1 MSEPLVPSAKPMF
14 SRDELLGGLPAR
26 RASTVLFAIEGTT
39 ARLVAASRINRA
51 AYVGER
57 TVVEREQ
64 DFLRAMA
71 TGGAL
76 PNPPTI
82 ADLERFAPD
91 WAALVPDLAD
101 GRAAIARLIGS
112 KYRFRRE
119 DVPRLRAVLG
129 LDDPAVAAAFERL
142 HHVPLASIY
151 AGQIRLADRIRW
163 RLARFAA
170 RFDRLPPFWIAY
182 FLAVTETLGEGIMS
196 VPLALAGLGPLPGV
210 VLLLILG
217 GVNLIT
223 MGALTESVI
232 RNGSMRYGT
241 AYFSRLVRELLG
253 RVPSSTLSIML
264 GLFNVIT
271 FFVYFLGFGSV
282 LAGATGIPIGIWIAV
297 LFAVNVFVLRHESL
311 DDTIASAVV
320 IGIVN
325 LLLVVAIV
333 VIAMPQVDL
342 ANLAYSNLPIVD
354 GRPIEPAVVGLVLGV
369 LLTAFFGHTSAA
381 NASKL
386 VLTLEP
392 SGRSLLWGNLA
403 ALATIIVLYCFAAV
417 AFLGVLG
424 PAPLLAT
431 NGTAITPLAEAIGPA
446 VSVLGSLYVVLAIGI
461 GSLYVTLGLYNQVIE
476 MLPRPSPTGGGLLD
490 RLSRTRRGRLMV
502 GLAPAAAVCLG
513 LEAIVLAG
521 KDDFVGTVALAGVL
535 VVPLVTGVFPMLLIL
550 AARRKGEYVPGRV
563 LGILGHP
570 AVVVTLLGFF
580 VTAVAAHGLV
590 IWDDPVPRAA
600 ALIVAAFAI
609 GLIAWVWRSGAFQRR
624 AVVELRVDRR
634 QRRTTLSATTAGKA
648 VIADAPVDGYGAT
661 ATASIPGGDWREL
674 RIWPHEVTPDGWSVG
689 LAADVM
695 LGEGGESVRRHLSP
709 SAEPLLLA
717 FDGRPTTIAIRL
729 DATPGGD

>member
-1 MSEPLVPSAKPMF
+1 MPPDKPMF

-51 AYVGER
+51 AFVGER

-64 DFLRAMA
+64 DFLKAMA

-91 WAALVPDLAD
+91 WAALVPEIVD
-101 GRAAIARLIGS
+101 GRAAIARLLGS

-119 DVPRLRAVLG
+119 DVPRLRAAFG
-129 LDDPAVAAAFERL
+129 LDDPAVEAAFERL
-142 HHVPLASIY
+142 HHVPLATIY
-151 AGQIRLADRIRW
+151 TEQIPIGDRIRW

-182 FLAVTETLGEGIMS
+182 FIAVTETLGEGIMT

-210 VLLLILG
+210 ILLLALG

-223 MGALTESVI
+223 MGAISEAIT

-241 AYFSRLVRELLG
+241 AYFSRLARELLG
-253 RVPSSTLSIML
+253 RAPSSTLSIVL
-264 GLFNVIT
+264 GLFNVVT
-271 FFVYFLGFGSV
+271 LFVYFLGFGSV
-282 LAGATGIPIGIWIAV
+282 LTGATGIPLGVWIV
-297 LFAVNVFVLRHESL
+297 LLFAVNVFVLRNESL
-311 DDTIASAVV
+311 DDTIASAVI
-320 IGIVN
+320 IGLVN

-333 VIAMPQVDL
+333 VIAMPQVDM
-342 ANLAYSNLPIVD
+342 ASLAYSNVPIVD

-369 LLTAFFGHTSAA
+369 LLTAFFGHTAAA

-403 ALATIIVLYCFAAV
+403 ALATIIILYCFAAV

-431 NGTAITPLAEAIGPA
+431 NGTAITPLADAIGPA

-476 MLPRPSPTGGGLLD
+476 MLPRPSPSGGGLLAH
-490 RLSRTRRGRLMV
+490 LSRTRRGRLMV

-535 VVPLVTGVFPMLLIL
+535 VVPLITGVFPMLLIL
-550 AARRKGEYVPGRV
+550 AARRKGEYVPERV
-563 LGILGHP
+563 VGILGHP
-570 AVVVTLLGFF
+570 VVVVTLLGFF
-580 VTAVAAHGLV
+580 VAAVAAHGLV
-590 IWDDPVPRAA
+590 IWDDPAPRAA
-600 ALIVAAFAI
+600 ALIVAAFAAV
-609 GLIAWVWRSGAFQRR
+609 LIAWVWRSGGFQRR

-634 QRRTTLSATTAGKA
+634 SRQTTLSVTTAGKA
-648 VIADAPVDGYGAT
+648 VIADAAVDAT
-661 ATASIPGGDWREL
+661 AGAAPTASIPGGDWREL
-674 RIWPHEVTPDGWSVG
+674 RIWPHEVTPDGWSIG
-689 LAADVM
+689 LAVDVA
-695 LGEGGESVRRHLSP
+695 LGEEGASVRHHLAP
-709 SAEPLLLA
+709 SAEPLLIA
-717 FDGRPTTIAIRL
+717 FDGRPTTVAIRL